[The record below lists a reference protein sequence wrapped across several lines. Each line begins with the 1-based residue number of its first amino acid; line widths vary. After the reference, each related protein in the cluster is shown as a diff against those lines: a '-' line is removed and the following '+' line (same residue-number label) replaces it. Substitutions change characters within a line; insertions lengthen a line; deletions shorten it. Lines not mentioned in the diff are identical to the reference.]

1 MYNVKLPDNLYIN
14 ECPHKTAEKEE
25 NWETASKFLGMIF
38 GISEEKR
45 KEWTEKAKNDY
56 YENKSEGK

>member
-1 MYNVKLPDNLYIN
+1 MNVRTRRLK
-14 ECPHKTAEKEE
+14 K

-56 YENKSEGK
+56 YANKSEGK

>member
-1 MYNVKLPDNLYIN
+1 MSDFNNKTNN
-14 ECPHKTAEKEE
+14 ED

-56 YENKSEGK
+56 LSKKDEGK